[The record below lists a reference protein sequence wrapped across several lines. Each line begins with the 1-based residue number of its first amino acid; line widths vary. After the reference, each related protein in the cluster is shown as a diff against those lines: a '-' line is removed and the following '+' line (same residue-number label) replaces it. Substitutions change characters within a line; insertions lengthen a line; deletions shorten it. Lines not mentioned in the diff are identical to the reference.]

1 MPPIPNRFIAYV
13 NAAFIKKV
21 FHISQ
26 REWKSHIKH
35 NCKLDDLRTGFEI
48 EEGYRSGH
56 I

>member
-1 MPPIPNRFIAYV
+1 MPPIPDRFIAYIH
-13 NAAFIKKV
+13 AAFIKKV